1 MNSKWKDTE
10 KIVAAFE
17 RRISDDSEIIHNVIL
32 PDLSGDSDGRQ
43 CDIIIKSGKH
53 PRESL
58 TIVEVQDRKSQ
69 LDITTFDGFVTK
81 MRSVGA
87 QHLIVVS
94 KQEFPISV
102 KKRALRLGPTVRLIK
117 FSELMKD
124 EFVISFI
131 DDYVTVFNHELEYFV
146 VRIKKVENQNTN
158 QEKVMRILEEGNII
172 FVRDGYQYS
181 AEDIIF
187 ECLKNKRINYVEGKN
202 EIRIE
207 IPIYERL
214 MLYSEPCISVGVEF
228 DVIVITSTSQLKL
241 KCFEYKQQDIDNPLV
256 WYAEGIGKF
265 NGEDARIGVSFIYDE
280 VNTRYNM
287 NLETIEGSFNDVIV
301 EISRID

>member
-1 MNSKWKDTE
+1 MNHKWNDTE
-10 KIVAAFE
+10 KIIAAFE
-17 RRISDDSEIIHNVIL
+17 RRISYDSEIIHNVIL
-32 PDLSGDSDGRQ
+32 PDLTGDSNGRQ

-102 KKRALRLGPTVRLIK
+102 KNRAQRLGPTVRLIK
-117 FSELMKD
+117 FMELMNDK
-124 EFVISFI
+124 FIINFI
-131 DDYVTVFNHELEYFV
+131 DDCITVFNHELDHFIL
-146 VRIKKVENQNTN
+146 RIKKVENQSVN
-158 QEKVMRILEEGNII
+158 QEKVFRILEEGNII
-172 FVRDGYQYS
+172 FVRDGCQYS
-181 AEDIIF
+181 AEDIVF
-187 ECLKNKRINYVEGKN
+187 KGLKNRQINYKVGKN
-202 EIRIE
+202 EIIFE
-207 IPIYERL
+207 VPIDERL
-214 MLYSEPCISVGVEF
+214 MLYSEPCIAVGVEF

-256 WYAEGIGKF
+256 WYAEGIGEV
-265 NGEDARIGVSFIYDE
+265 NGEDARIGVSFTYDE
-280 VNTRYNM
+280 VNTCYNA
-287 NLETIEGSFNDVIV
+287 NLEVKEGSLNDIIV
-301 EISRID
+301 EIRRID